1 MTTTRQVSNEN
12 SENRDVWRL
21 KREISIPD
29 LVSFSAAVIAIVV
42 AYATLDKR
50 IVILEEQTRVA
61 SLTVHRQD
69 EDYQRLV
76 VRINDQFVRLQDKLD
91 FIIRVLPKK

>member
-1 MTTTRQVSNEN
+1 VTTTRQTTNE
-12 SENRDVWRL
+12 DKDQWRL

-29 LVSFSAAVIAIVV
+29 LITFSAAVIAIVV

-61 SLTVHRQD
+61 SLTVTRQD

-76 VRINDQFVRLQDKLD
+76 TRINEQFTRMQDKLD
-91 FIIRVLPKK
+91 FIIQVLPKK